1 MLKDR
6 LRLIFYEVT
15 KTCNLACKHCR
26 AEAVEGNEP
35 GRLNTREV
43 RRFIDS
49 LTDFAKAPILI
60 FSGGE
65 PLCREDIFG
74 LLAFA
79 KKKGLRTALASN
91 GTLIREKMAKRI
103 KEAGVHRVSISLD
116 GASALTHDSFR
127 QVKGSFELA
136 LQGCKNLK
144 KEGLSLQINTT
155 LTRYNLRE
163 LPDILNLAKDLKVDA
178 FHLFMLVPVGCG
190 LEIANSAMVSPKEYE
205 KALNWLYSYS
215 KEAPFHLKA
224 TCAPQYY
231 RLLKNDPQGKV
242 SGMEALTKGCLA
254 GSSVCFVSSTG
265 EVFPCGYLPLKAGSI
280 REKPIKEIWEGSELF
295 KTLRDPD
302 MLKGKCGDCQ
312 FKYVCGG
319 CRARAFA
326 QKGDYL
332 LEDPSCP
339 W

>member
-1 MLKDR
+1 MDN
-6 LRLIFYEVT
+6 LRLIFWELT
-15 KTCNLACKHCR
+15 KTCNLSCKHCR

-35 GRLNTREV
+35 DQLNTLEA

-49 LTDFAKAPILI
+49 LTDFVEAPILI

-74 LLAFA
+74 LLILA
-79 KKKGLRTALASN
+79 KEKGLRTALASN
-91 GTLIREKMAKRI
+91 GTLIKEEMARRI
-103 KEAGVHRVSISLD
+103 KEAGVSRVSISLD
-116 GASALTHDSFR
+116 GASASTHDSFR

-163 LPDILNLAKDLKVDA
+163 MPDILNLAKDLRVDA

-205 KALNWLYSYS
+205 KALNRLYSCS

-302 MLKGKCGDCQ
+302 LLKGKCGDCQ